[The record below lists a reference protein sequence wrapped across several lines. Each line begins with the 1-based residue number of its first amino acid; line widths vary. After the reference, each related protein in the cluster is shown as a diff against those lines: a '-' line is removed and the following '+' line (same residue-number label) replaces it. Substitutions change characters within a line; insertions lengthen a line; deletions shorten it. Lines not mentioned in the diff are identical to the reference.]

1 MKKFLLISFLF
12 IITSS
17 FAQDKSNFGFE
28 FDFAQF
34 GYDSTSN
41 YIEFYYSFNQNDLS
55 VNKNDTSMYVQ
66 GELKISIIDTAS
78 GKLLVDK
85 DWKVVNEIKDTS

>member
-1 MKKFLLISFLF
+1 MKKILLVSFLF
-12 IITSS
+12 IIAVS
-17 FAQDKSNFGFE
+17 FAKDKSNFGFD